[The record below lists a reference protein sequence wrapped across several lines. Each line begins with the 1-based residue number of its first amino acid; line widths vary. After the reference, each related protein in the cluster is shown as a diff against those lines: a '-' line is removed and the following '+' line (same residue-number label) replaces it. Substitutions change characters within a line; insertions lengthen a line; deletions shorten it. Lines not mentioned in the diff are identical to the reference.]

1 MQINQHAGHVKDKDY
16 SRLTV
21 HAVCSPSQRPGQIQ
35 RADGL
40 RTFNNRLQTDLFT
53 SNVTAENVDRF
64 PGSFS
69 FARFVPNRPVL
80 YKQASVTVW
89 PEITSNTH

>member
-21 HAVCSPSQRPGQIQ
+21 HAVCSPSQRPVQIQ

-40 RTFNNRLQTDLFT
+40 RTFNNRLQTDLFV
-53 SNVTAENVDRF
+53 SNVTAEKCG
-64 PGSFS
+64 PFS
-69 FARFVPNRPVL
+69 WFISPFARFGP
-80 YKQASVTVW
+80 KQACV
-89 PEITSNTH
+89 I